1 MNNILTIIPVRN
13 EEATIDRVIFSL
25 QTYGLTKIRV
35 VDNGSSDRSATL
47 ARQAGAE
54 VLFEP
59 IPGYGRACYCGLQN
73 LPAEIDWI
81 LFCDGDGSDDFTCLP
96 EFFRLRDRYDLI
108 LGDRRSTPQGKS
120 AMTPVQNFGNGLA
133 SWLIGLGWGH
143 WYKDLGPLRLIRR
156 SALAKIEMQ
165 DRGMGWTVEMQV
177 RAVEEKLRI
186 VEIPVIY
193 HPRQGGKSKISGTV
207 SGSIKAGIVIL
218 STLGKFYGPHLK
230 RIVQAEIEKR
240 EKLWQWLSGILLLL
254 GTISILPHGDF
265 RQPEAVPQF
274 WSGIAVMSGGFILSW
289 LLHSVT
295 FCCFWSIAILTRS
308 TLYAWNPLVIY
319 SFAGGAHYD
328 SWFILPLVAAWFLF
342 DLRQEE
348 HNGKIF
354 NWLGSSVLLGVA
366 TAVKWISLPILGFVT
381 WQAWR
386 KAGFSLSQVRNY
398 GKTGLL
404 I

>member
-13 EEATIDRVIFSL
+13 EEATIALVILSL
-25 QTYGLTKIRV
+25 QTYGLKHIRV
-35 VDNGSSDRSATL
+35 IDNGSSDRSATL

-81 LFCDGDGSDDFTCLP
+81 LFCDGDGSDDLTCLP

-120 AMTPVQNFGNGLA
+120 AMTPVQNFGNTLA
-133 SWLIGLGWGH
+133 SWLIALGWGH

-156 SALAKIEMQ
+156 SALAKIVMQ

-186 VEIPVIY
+186 VEIPVSY

-207 SGSIKAGIVIL
+207 SGSIQAGIVIL
-218 STLGKFYGPHLK
+218 STLGKFYGHHLK
-230 RIVQAEIEKR
+230 RKVQVEIEKR
-240 EKLWQWLSGILLLL
+240 AEFWQWLSGILLLL
-254 GTISILPHGDF
+254 GAIFILPHGDF

-274 WSGIAVMSGGFILSW
+274 WSGIAVMGGGFVLSW
-289 LLHSVT
+289 LLRSVN
-295 FCCFWSIAILTRS
+295 FWCF
-308 TLYAWNPLVIY
+308 
-319 SFAGGAHYD
+319 
-328 SWFILPLVAAWFLF
+328 
-342 DLRQEE
+342 
-348 HNGKIF
+348 
-354 NWLGSSVLLGVA
+354 
-366 TAVKWISLPILGFVT
+366 
-381 WQAWR
+381 
-386 KAGFSLSQVRNY
+386 
-398 GKTGLL
+398 
-404 I
+404 